1 MEWDEIVLE
10 GDLKKCVNKE
20 ILEHRPAGWEVT
32 LIRTQGEN
40 AKKKAISKLRDTK
53 AERDQNSWRKE
64 RKKANMAEL
73 YITRRRMVLV
83 GIVEVDSL

>member
-10 GDLKKCVNKE
+10 GDLKKCVKKE
-20 ILEHRPAGWEVT
+20 ILQHGPAGWEVT
-32 LIRTQGEN
+32 LIRREN

-64 RKKANMAEL
+64 SKKANTAEL

>member
-10 GDLKKCVNKE
+10 GDLKKCVKKE

-32 LIRTQGEN
+32 LIRREN

-64 RKKANMAEL
+64 SKKANMAEL